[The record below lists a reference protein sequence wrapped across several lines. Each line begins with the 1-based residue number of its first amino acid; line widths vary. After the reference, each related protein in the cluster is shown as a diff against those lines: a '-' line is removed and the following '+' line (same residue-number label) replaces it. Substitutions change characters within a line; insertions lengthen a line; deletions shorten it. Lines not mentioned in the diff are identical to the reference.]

1 MSSWLETLL
10 SMVDEAESPRQYWKW
25 AALSAISAVVKNNV
39 SLDRHIY
46 RLYPNVYVILVGKSA
61 IKKGPPIALA
71 RNLVAR
77 VDNTRVLGGRASIQG
92 IVKELASTYTTS
104 KNRTITDSCGF
115 IVSSE
120 FASSLV
126 DDPAATN
133 ILLDL
138 YDGDYHKD
146 GWKNTLKGSAQ
157 ETLVNPSITL
167 LSGSNET
174 NLKEIIS
181 AKERTNGFV
190 GRIFFIPAAK
200 RHTINS
206 LVYAPKVKLDP
217 ENLSEYLRELAQIK
231 GEFVWTKDGGAFY
244 DDWYRAFAEQIDL
257 DDSDE
262 TGTTNRLGDHVLKVA
277 MLLHLARCPT
287 LSIEK
292 RDIVDAIEACQP
304 LIKAAADITLGQGSK
319 KDKISPATLLK
330 DLLTAP
336 NYSLS
341 RKEWARKYWREIA
354 ITEFDNLVDTLK
366 QTGGVEKYV
375 MNDEI
380 YWRMTDWAVQVYTD
394 AQKRK
399 AH

>member
-10 SMVDEAESPRQYWKW
+10 SMVDEAESPAQYWRW

-46 RLYPNVYVILVGKSA
+46 RLYPNIYVILVGKSA

-77 VDNTRVLGGRASIQG
+77 VDNTRVIGGRASIQG

-126 DDPAATN
+126 EDPAATN

-174 NLKEIIS
+174 NLKDIIS

-190 GRIFFIPAAK
+190 GRIFFIPASR

-206 LVYAPKVKLDP
+206 LVYAPKVGLDP
-217 ENLSEYLRELAQIK
+217 ENLAGYLRELAQLK
-231 GEFVWTKDGGAFY
+231 GEFAWSKDGGAYY
-244 DDWYRAFAEQIDL
+244 DEWYQALAKQIDE

-277 MLLHLARCPT
+277 MLLHLARCQS
-287 LSIEK
+287 LVLEK
-292 RDIVDAIEACQP
+292 RDILDAIEACQP

-330 DLLTAP
+330 DLL
-336 NYSLS
+336 YVKEHSLS
-341 RKEWARKYWREIA
+341 REAWARKYWREIT
-354 ITEFDNLVDTLK
+354 INEFDTLVESLR
-366 QTGGVEKYV
+366 QTGGVEKYIV
-375 MNDEI
+375 NNEVH
-380 YWRMTDWAVQVYTD
+380 WRMTDWAIQVYSE

-399 AH
+399 GH

>member
-1 MSSWLETLL
+1 MSSWLDTLL
-10 SMVDEAESPRQYWKW
+10 SMVDEAESPAQYWKW
-25 AALSAISAVVKNNV
+25 AALTSISAVVKNNV

-46 RLYPNVYVILVGKSA
+46 RLYPNIYVILVGKSA

-77 VDNTRVLGGRASIQG
+77 VDNTRVIGGRASIQG

-104 KNRTITDSCGF
+104 KNRTITDNSGF

-126 DDPAATN
+126 EDPAATN

-157 ETLVNPSITL
+157 ETLVSPSITL

-174 NLKEIIS
+174 NLKDIIG

-190 GRIFFIPAAK
+190 GRIFFIPASR

-206 LVYAPKVKLDP
+206 LVYAPQIRLDA
-217 ENLSEYLRELAQIK
+217 ELLSGYLRELAEIK
-231 GEFVWTKDGGAFY
+231 GEFEWNDKGGKYY
-244 DDWYRAFAEQIDL
+244 DEWYRALATSIDE

-262 TGTTNRLGDHVLKVA
+262 TGTTGRLGDHVLKVA
-277 MLLHLARCPT
+277 MLLHLARCKT
-287 LSIEK
+287 LVIEK
-292 RDIVDAIEACQP
+292 KDIEDSIEACQP
-304 LIKAAADITLGQGSK
+304 FIKAAADITLGQGSK

-330 DLLTAP
+330 DILAAKDYT
-336 NYSLS
+336 LS
-341 RKEWARKYWREIA
+341 REVWARKHWRDIS
-354 ITEFDNLVDTLK
+354 INEFDFLVDTLK
-366 QTGGVEKYV
+366 QTKAIEKQV
-375 MNDEI
+375 VSGEV
-380 YWRMTDWAVQVYTD
+380 YWRMTEWAVQIYTS
-394 AQKRK
+394 AKKGQGS
-399 AH
+399 

>member
-10 SMVDEAESPRQYWKW
+10 SMTDEAESPAQYWRW
-25 AALSAISAVVKNNV
+25 AALTAISAVVKNNV
-39 SLDRHIY
+39 SLNRHIY
-46 RLYPNVYVILVGKSA
+46 RLYPNIYVILVGKSA

-71 RNLVAR
+71 RNLVTR
-77 VDNTRVLGGRASIQG
+77 VDNTRVIGGRASIQG

-104 KNRTITDSCGF
+104 KNRTITDNSGY

-126 DDPAATN
+126 EDPAATN

-174 NLKEIIS
+174 NLKDIIG

-190 GRIFFIPAAK
+190 GRIFFIPASR

-206 LVYAPKVKLDP
+206 LVYAPKVGLDSAL
-217 ENLSEYLRELAQIK
+217 LSEYLKELAQIT
-231 GEFVWTKDGGAFY
+231 GEFEWSEKGGSFY
-244 DDWYRAFAEQIDL
+244 DDWYRTLAKQIDE

-277 MLLHLARCPT
+277 MLLHLARCKS
-287 LSIEK
+287 LVLEK
-292 RDIVDAIEACQP
+292 RDIDDAIEACQP
-304 LIKAAADITLGQGSK
+304 FIKAAADITLGQGTK

-330 DLLTAP
+330 DILSAKDYT
-336 NYSLS
+336 LS
-341 RKEWARKYWREIA
+341 RETWARKHWRDIS
-354 ITEFDNLVDTLK
+354 INEFDSLVDTLK
-366 QTGGVEKYV
+366 QTKAIEKIV
-375 MNDEI
+375 IAGEV
-380 YWRMTDWAVQVYTD
+380 YWRMTDYAINIYAN

-399 AH
+399 GD